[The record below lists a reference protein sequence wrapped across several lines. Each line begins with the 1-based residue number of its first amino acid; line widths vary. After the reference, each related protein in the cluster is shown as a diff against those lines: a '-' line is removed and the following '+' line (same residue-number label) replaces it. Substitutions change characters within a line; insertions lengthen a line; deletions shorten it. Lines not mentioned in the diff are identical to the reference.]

1 MDKYWRYM
9 YANEVGCDADGVD
22 EHWMETKR
30 EIFQETCR
38 LFSYMDRLE
47 ELRANRKRMKKRE
60 KRSYQQ
66 DVNIINQMQKKL
78 QKGMATLSEED
89 KQDLLCQID
98 YLEKVITNRQTR
110 LLHLQE
116 KQMDEDY
123 EIVKKRYTHLN
134 NIKALK
140 MGWMVHQ
147 ERQSVKDKRQEVIDI
162 ISLFENDQ
170 VTKDYEL
177 NGLRNASRS
186 FITRRQSQNTFAN
199 NFAPS
204 DCQTSASCNGGR
216 RLTNIP
222 EEHAFDATR
231 PPSQMSEPGFIR
243 HNTSLIG
250 LQPQSSDS
258 EEAA

>member
-1 MDKYWRYM
+1 M
-9 YANEVGCDADGVD
+9 G
-22 EHWMETKR
+22 
-30 EIFQETCR
+30 ETCR

-47 ELRANRKRMKKRE
+47 ELRANRKRE

-186 FITRRQSQNTFAN
+186 FITRT
-199 NFAPS
+199 P
-204 DCQTSASCNGGR
+204 
-216 RLTNIP
+216 
-222 EEHAFDATR
+222 
-231 PPSQMSEPGFIR
+231 
-243 HNTSLIG
+243 
-250 LQPQSSDS
+250 
-258 EEAA
+258 